1 MLDTASS
8 TCLKCGIFGVPQLLK
23 RAQPSYITQTWST
36 FSPSLFYP
44 EHCAHYKNSISGG
57 LRSSMSLTQVIKK
70 TERNPD
76 MEECLPDLPVPSSY
90 EKAMEA
96 LSSLITRQK
105 RGGNSSLGG
114 TYGKLE
120 RMSMYLKILGLE
132 EKINDLKIIHIAG
145 TKGKGS
151 TCTFCEAILRECGFQ
166 TGLFTS
172 PHLIDVRERIRIN
185 G

>member
-1 MLDTASS
+1 MQ
-8 TCLKCGIFGVPQLLK
+8 I
-23 RAQPSYITQTWST
+23 
-36 FSPSLFYP
+36 FSPPRRQVFMLERVIDSVFSNFFIGIYFP
-44 EHCAHYKNSISGG
+44 G

-120 RMSMYLKILGLE
+120 RMSMYLKVAYFAGMLKILEHAPMRVFLYITASTELFCCTEKIQILGLE

-145 TKGKGS
+145 TKGKVGY
-151 TCTFCEAILRECGFQ
+151 A
-166 TGLFTS
+166 
-172 PHLIDVRERIRIN
+172 
-185 G
+185 